1 MINNARAESDARTAR
16 SGDALHGDTTSDYG
30 DEREKRSSVPLAD
43 SEEEANYD
51 DDYDIRSRRVMQTM
65 RQRESI

>member
-16 SGDALHGDTTSDYG
+16 SGDVLHGDTTSDYG
-30 DEREKRSSVPLAD
+30 DERDKRSSVPLAD

>member
-16 SGDALHGDTTSDYG
+16 SGDVLHGDTTSG

-51 DDYDIRSRRVMQTM
+51 DDYDIRSRRVMQPM